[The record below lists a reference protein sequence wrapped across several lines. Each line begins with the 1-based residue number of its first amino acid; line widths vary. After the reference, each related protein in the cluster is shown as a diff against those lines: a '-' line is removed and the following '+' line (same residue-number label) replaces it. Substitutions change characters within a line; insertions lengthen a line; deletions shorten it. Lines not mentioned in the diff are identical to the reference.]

1 MVFSVAQ
8 TRIRQFQRSAALI
21 TTVLAGGLPLAVLFL
36 SSDAMVRWL
45 GVGAAITGGFVVFLA
60 AHRLIAAY
68 FAKIHVRI
76 EDNLLFNSTRA
87 GISIAA
93 INRIT
98 LLENKTD
105 ANGKTVEI
113 SIATDRD
120 QWHWCG
126 FAQMDAL
133 WTVLCEAVSPGIPIN
148 TERAPQL
155 QESFL
160 VPGTL
165 KIAFTLLEYWLVVA
179 LLIHFFEQ
187 SHLFLLMLLFMIS
200 IGSII
205 EIAKEYKAWK
215 RRTVS
220 TSRFL
225 VFVAFQSPCMF
236 IFAFWLVCCVL
247 FI

>member
-21 TTVLAGGLPLAVLFL
+21 TTVLAGGLPLTVLWL
-36 SSDAMVRWL
+36 SSDAMLRWFSA
-45 GVGAAITGGFVVFLA
+45 GAAITGGFVVFLA

-76 EDNLLFNSTRA
+76 EDNLLFNSTRE

-93 INRIT
+93 LNRIT

-105 ANGKTVEI
+105 ANGKTFEI
-113 SIATDRD
+113 SITTDRD
-120 QWHWCG
+120 QWHWYG

-133 WTVLCEAVSPGIPIN
+133 WTLLCEAVSPGIPIN

-155 QESFL
+155 HESFL

-165 KIAFTLLEYWLVVA
+165 KIAVTLLGYWLTVA
-179 LLIHFFEQ
+179 LLIHFFEH
-187 SHLFLLMLLFMIS
+187 SHLFLLMLLFLAS
-200 IGSII
+200 IGSITAI
-205 EIAKEYKAWK
+205 VKEYKAWK

-220 TSRFL
+220 TFRFL
-225 VFVAFQSPCMF
+225 VFVAVQSPCMF
-236 IFAFWLVCCVL
+236 IFAFWLVCCIL